1 MIFFRA
7 VQFFRYIIDAMMHIL
22 KIMLFTAALFAA
34 APSHDV
40 AAEQAPKVVVMEIRG
55 AIGPASAGFLKSG
68 ITKATAAHA
77 EALIVEL
84 DTPGGLDTSMRSM
97 VQDILGSGVPVVV
110 FVSPAGA
117 RAASAGVFITMA
129 AHIAA
134 MSPGTNIGA
143 AHPVAVGGTMDKTT
157 AEKAENDAAAYI
169 QSIAE
174 QRGRNAQW
182 AAAAVRTSVSIT
194 ETEALNEKVID
205 RVSGD
210 LRTLLA
216 DIDGKTV
223 KTVSGERKLSTAR
236 AEVVREEGGLRLK
249 ILAFITD
256 PNVAYMLMLL
266 GFYGLFFELSNP
278 GAILPG
284 IVGGICLI
292 LAFYSFQTLP
302 VNYAGFLLILLAVG
316 LFILEVKV
324 ISHGLLAIGGIVAMT
339 IGSLMLFETPGSLI
353 RLSLWVVMPA
363 VAATAL
369 FFVVVVRL
377 VIRAARR
384 QPTTGAEGL
393 IGVEGVAHTD
403 INKDEGMV
411 LLHGELWSAYTDG
424 LIRCGERV
432 VVGSVS
438 GLRLQVRRLTEGNS

>member
-1 MIFFRA
+1 MRQKINVIGYFTMLLLLAAVFFPA
-7 VQFFRYIIDAMMHIL
+7 Y
-22 KIMLFTAALFAA
+22 AAGQGA
-34 APSHDV
+34 
-40 AAEQAPKVVVMEIRG
+40 KVFVLEIRG
-55 AIGPASAGFLKSG
+55 AIGPAAAEFLKSG
-68 ITKATAAHA
+68 INKAADARA
-77 EALIVEL
+77 EALVIEL

-97 VQDILGSGVPVVV
+97 VRDILGSGVPVVV

-143 AHPVAVGGTMDKTT
+143 AHPVAVGGTMDKTMS
-157 AEKAENDAAAYI
+157 EKAGNDAAAYL

-174 QRGRNAQW
+174 QRGRNAVW
-182 AAAAVRTSVSIT
+182 AEEAVRKSVSIT
-194 ETEALNEKVID
+194 ETEALNKKVVD
-205 RVSGD
+205 LLSSD

-223 KTVSGERKLSTAR
+223 KTVSGERRLSTAR
-236 AEVVREEGGLRLK
+236 AEVVRHEGGLRLK
-249 ILAFITD
+249 LLAFITD

-284 IVGGICLI
+284 VVGGISLI
-292 LAFYSFQTLP
+292 LAFYAFQTLP
-302 VNYAGFLLILLAVG
+302 VNYAGFMLILLAVG

-324 ISHGLLAIGGIVAMT
+324 ISHGLLAIGGVVAMT
-339 IGSLMLFETPGSLI
+339 IGSLMLFETPGSVI
-353 RLSLWVVMPA
+353 RLSLWVVLPS

-369 FFVVVVRL
+369 FFIVVVRL

-411 LLHGELWSAYTDG
+411 SLHGELWSAYADERI
-424 LIRCGERV
+424 LLGERV
-432 VVGSVS
+432 VVGSVT
-438 GLRLQVRRLTEGNS
+438 GLRLKVRRLTEGNT

>member
-1 MIFFRA
+1 MIRTIKITLLA
-7 VQFFRYIIDAMMHIL
+7 V
-22 KIMLFTAALFAA
+22 ALLITGL
-34 APSHDV
+34 SHAG
-40 AAEQAPKVVVMEIRG
+40 AAEQVSKVVVMEIRG
-55 AIGPASAGFLKSG
+55 AIGPASAAFLTTG
-68 ITKATAAHA
+68 INKAAAAHA
-77 EALIVEL
+77 EALVIEL

-97 VQDILGSGVPVVV
+97 VKDILGSGVPVVV
-110 FVSPAGA
+110 FVSPSGA

-143 AHPVAVGGTMDKTT
+143 AHPVAVGGTMDKTMS
-157 AEKAENDAAAYI
+157 EKAENDAAAYL
-169 QSIAE
+169 QSIAQ
-174 QRGRNAQW
+174 QRGRNAEW
-182 AAAAVRTSVSIT
+182 AASAVRKSVSIT
-194 ETEALNEKVID
+194 ETEALNGKVID
-205 RVSGD
+205 LISRD
-210 LRTLLA
+210 LRSLLA

-223 KTVSGERKLSTAR
+223 RTAFGERRLSTAR

-249 ILAFITD
+249 VLAFITD

-284 IVGGICLI
+284 VVGGISLI
-292 LAFYSFQTLP
+292 LAFYAFQTLP

-324 ISHGLLAIGGIVAMT
+324 ISHGLLAIGGVIAMT
-339 IGSLMLFETPGSLI
+339 IGSLMLFETPGSMI
-353 RLSLWVVMPA
+353 RLSLWVVLPA

-384 QPTTGAEGL
+384 RPTTGAEGL

-411 LLHGELWSAYTDG
+411 SLHGELWSAHADTM
-424 LIRCGERV
+424 IRRGERV

-438 GLRLQVRRLTEGNS
+438 GLRLKVSRFTEGNT

>member
-1 MIFFRA
+1 MIKITFFVTVLLA
-7 VQFFRYIIDAMMHIL
+7 VCVSLAG
-22 KIMLFTAALFAA
+22 
-34 APSHDV
+34 

-55 AIGPASAGFLKSG
+55 AIGPASAEFLTTG
-68 ITKATAAHA
+68 INKAIAVHA

-97 VQDILGSGVPVVV
+97 VREILGSGVPVVV

-134 MSPGTNIGA
+134 MSPGSNIGA
-143 AHPVAVGGTMDKTT
+143 AHPVAVGGTMDKTMS
-157 AEKAENDAAAYI
+157 EKAENDAAAYL

-174 QRGRNAQW
+174 QRGRNSRW
-182 AAAAVRTSVSIT
+182 AAEAVRKSVSIT

-205 RVSGD
+205 LISRD

-223 KTVSGERKLSTAR
+223 RTAFGERRLSTAR
-236 AEVVREEGGLRLK
+236 AEVVRTEGGLRLK

-292 LAFYSFQTLP
+292 LAFYAFQTLP

-324 ISHGLLAIGGIVAMT
+324 ISHGLLAIGGVIAMT

-353 RLSLWVVMPA
+353 RLSLWVVLPA

-384 QPTTGAEGL
+384 RATTGAEGL
-393 IGVEGVAHTD
+393 IGAEGVAHTD
-403 INKDEGMV
+403 INNDEGMV
-411 LLHGELWSAYTDG
+411 SLHGELWSAHADTQ
-424 LIRCGERV
+424 IRRGERV
-432 VVGSVS
+432 VVGSIS
-438 GLRLQVRRLTEGNS
+438 GLRLKVRRLTEGNT

>member
-1 MIFFRA
+1 MI
-7 VQFFRYIIDAMMHIL
+7 
-22 KIMLFTAALFAA
+22 KISLLVVVLLISNISPAGT
-34 APSHDV
+34 
-40 AAEQAPKVVVMEIRG
+40 AEQAPKVHVLEIRG
-55 AIGPASAGFLKSG
+55 AIGPAAAGFLTTG
-68 ITKATAAHA
+68 IKKASAAHA

-84 DTPGGLDTSMRSM
+84 DTPGGLDTSMRTM
-97 VQDILGSGVPVVV
+97 VREILGSSVPVVV

-129 AHIAA
+129 AHVAA

-143 AHPVAVGGTMDKTT
+143 AHPVAVGGTMDKTMS
-157 AEKAENDAAAYI
+157 EKAENDAAAYI

-174 QRGRNAQW
+174 QRGRNSAW
-182 AAAAVRTSVSIT
+182 AAAAVRKSVSIT
-194 ETEALNEKVID
+194 ETEALKEKVID
-205 RVSGD
+205 LVSRD

-223 KTVSGERKLSTAR
+223 KTAFGERKLSTAR
-236 AEVVREEGGLRLK
+236 AEVVREEGGLRQK
-249 ILAFITD
+249 VLAFITD

-292 LAFYSFQTLP
+292 LSFYSFQTLP
-302 VNYAGFLLILLAVG
+302 VNYAGFLLILLAIG

-324 ISHGLLAIGGIVAMT
+324 ISHGLLAIGGVIAMT
-339 IGSLMLFETPGSLI
+339 IGSLMLFDTPGSMI
-353 RLSLWVVMPA
+353 RLSLWVVLPA
-363 VAATAL
+363 VVATAL
-369 FFVVVVRL
+369 FFIVVVRL

-393 IGVEGVAHTD
+393 IGTEGVAHTD
-403 INKDEGMV
+403 INKGEGMV
-411 LLHGELWSAYTDG
+411 LLHGEMWSAHADES
-424 LIRCGERV
+424 ISKGERV
-432 VVGSVS
+432 VVGGVS
-438 GLRLQVRRLTEGNS
+438 GLRLKVRKLREGNT